1 MFGLTM
7 NSLYKYNLLKPL
19 EFVLVTRFS
28 HSHII
33 YNELTKSLLIDNS
46 LKKELELLE
55 RRRRRNKNIKD
66 NKNVKDTIQ
75 TIEMSE
81 SHDIE
86 PYKKKK

>member
-81 SHDIE
+81 SHAIE